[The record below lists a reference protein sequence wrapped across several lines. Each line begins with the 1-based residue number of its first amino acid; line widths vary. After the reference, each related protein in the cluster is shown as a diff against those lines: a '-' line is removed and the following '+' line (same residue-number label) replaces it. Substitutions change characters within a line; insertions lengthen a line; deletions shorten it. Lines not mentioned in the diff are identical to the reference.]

1 MIYDEYLFGL
11 QPIPG
16 TKLLKPLKLHK
27 QKINVTFV
35 MLQVT
40 LGTYL
45 RMGAGRQE
53 SQPRDKRINT
63 VSPTLLTSASKE
75 GLKVESV
82 TDDLIKY

>member
-1 MIYDEYLFGL
+1 MMYIFLVFS
-11 QPIPG
+11 PIPG
-16 TKLLKPLKLHK
+16 TKLLKLLKSHK

-40 LGTYL
+40 LGTHL
-45 RMGAGRQE
+45 RMGAGGQE
-53 SQPRDKRINT
+53 SQPRDERIDT

-82 TDDLIKY
+82 AHDLIKYA